1 MLQINNVNTLR
12 DLLHYSLG
20 QYPENK
26 VSGFA
31 RKQMLRYKEFGSLVY
46 KAGMMLQKDN
56 IRKGDKVIILSE
68 NNPSWG
74 IAHFAITNLGAIAVP
89 ILPDFTKG
97 EIENIFKHSGAKAVF
112 YSKKLSANI
121 PFDKLPAN
129 IIKYDIELL
138 DLIQE
143 ITDDA
148 SITDPFAAPLAEND
162 LATII
167 YTSGTTGTSKGVMLT
182 HKNLVFQAKKLST
195 IQPLVPG
202 DRFLSVLPLAH
213 TYEFSIGLLF
223 PILNGASIYYLE
235 KPPTA
240 SVLLPILNDV
250 KPTLMLTVPLIIEK
264 IFKLRIQP
272 RLTKTPVIKSLY
284 KNPFFRK
291 RLHAMAGKKLKTL
304 FGGELKFFGI
314 GGAPLAPEV
323 EKFLRDAKFPY
334 AIGYGLTETSPLLA
348 GAHPSAT
355 RYRSTGPAMEGV
367 ELKIINPDPMTGEGE
382 IVARGE
388 NIMAG
393 YYKDENQ
400 TQNVFTEDGFF
411 KTGDLG
417 VFDQDGN
424 LYIKGRLKNMILGPS
439 GENIY
444 PEEIEAVLNSFET
457 VSESLVYELKG
468 KLIAR
473 VHLNYEE
480 LESKYNNLKD
490 NAIQLREAMND
501 RANQHLQEIQEKVNA
516 EVNKF
521 SRLQMIV
528 EQVEPFEKTPT
539 QKIKRYLYL

>member
-1 MLQINNVNTLR
+1 MLKKNDVKTLR
-12 DLLHYSLG
+12 DLLHFSLVRFS
-20 QYPENK
+20 ENK
-26 VSGFA
+26 AVGFA
-31 RKQMLRYKEFGSLVY
+31 RKSMLNYKQFGTLVY
-46 KAGMMLQKDN
+46 QTGMALYNDN

-74 IAHFAITNLGAIAVP
+74 IAHFAITNMGAVAVP
-89 ILPDFTKG
+89 ILPDFNKS
-97 EIENIFKHSGAKAVF
+97 EIENIFRHSEAKAVF
-112 YSKKLSANI
+112 YSKKLLQNI
-121 PFDKLPAN
+121 PFEKLPAD
-129 IIKYDIELL
+129 IIKYEIETL
-138 DLIQE
+138 DQLQE
-143 ITDDA
+143 QNEQTPV
-148 SITDPFAAPLAEND
+148 SDPFSAPLEENE

-182 HKNLVFQAKKLST
+182 HKNLVFQARNLST

-213 TYEFSIGLLF
+213 TYECTLGLLF
-223 PILNGASIYYLE
+223 PIFNGASIYYLE

-240 SVLLPILNDV
+240 SVLLPILNEV

-272 RLTKTPVIKSLY
+272 KLTKTPVIKSLY
-284 KNPFFRK
+284 KNAFFRK

-367 ELKIINPDPMTGEGE
+367 ELKIINPDSGTGEGE

-490 NAIQLREAMND
+490 NALQLREAVNES
-501 RANQHLQEIQEKVNA
+501 ANQHLQEIQEKVNA

-521 SRLQMIV
+521 SRLQMVV